1 MRGRIVC
8 FALAFCIMLGGT
20 ATAGQTDGFA
30 GTAFGTPLAALPSFM
45 PLKKDGSVTYAVNLK
60 ERYRVNNQAP
70 VVVYGFA
77 SGKLFAAYV
86 RLDGLIERD
95 AMAKRLT
102 AEFGKPVAAADDGAA
117 VLRWRKGK
125 VKVKLKANAAT
136 GSLKLAYYSTA
147 NPGPLANLLD
157 LDNVDL
163 DALAKLSE
171 KDKLTKEVTLP
182 AASAPAKR
190 SPFDG
195 SVVK

>member
-1 MRGRIVC
+1 MKAQVPPISVGLRAASPPSATSPVMT
-8 FALAFCIMLGGT
+8 MLGRRGGG
-20 ATAGQTDGFA
+20 AGARALERPLRAWPCGRRSGCFLTC
-30 GTAFGTPLAALPSFM
+30 AFIVRVLAISRRL
-45 PLKKDGSVTYAVNLK
+45 VNGLYLCRK
-60 ERYRVNNQAP
+60 ARREID
-70 VVVYGFA
+70 
-77 SGKLFAAYV
+77 SGC
-86 RLDGLIERD
+86 RNR
-95 AMAKRLT
+95 
-102 AEFGKPVAAADDGAA
+102 PHVAAADDAA
-117 VLRWRKGK
+117 DVLRWRKGK

-182 AASAPAKR
+182 AASVPAKR
-190 SPFDG
+190 SPFEG